1 MATSDLVSS
10 PDSRDPESPGKDP
23 STAAAP
29 PAASSGK
36 RPGSRGSSIGGLF
49 VVCAGIAALVAAMLS
64 SLSLTAKLSALG
76 IASAG
81 AVTDYGI
88 PVLRAAGEI
97 SAVIAIGSLL
107 LAAFLAPPQ
116 RSGILDVDGYRA
128 VRTASVAAI
137 VWAAVALLMIP
148 LQLSEVSG
156 RPLSEAMLPD
166 NALSGIEQVE
176 ASRAWLWV
184 AIFAIVLAI
193 GCRLV
198 LRWGWTPPLLALSIL
213 TLMPLAITGHSGSG
227 GNHDMATN
235 SLVLHLVAAS
245 LWAGGLFA
253 VLAHARRKGARTDV
267 VVRRYSHVATVA
279 LVVIA
284 VSGVINALVRVT
296 PSDLF
301 STTYGWMIVG
311 KAAALVVLA
320 GIGLQQRRVSVRALQ
335 RDASARRPLVRLATV
350 EVMVFS
356 ATFGLAVA
364 LGGAPPP
371 PPGRELSIQE
381 VLLGYTLDGP
391 PTLMRLLFDW
401 RFDLLYGTAAIV
413 IAVVYL
419 LAVRRLRA
427 RGIAWPVGRT
437 LAWLAGAFLLLFTTS
452 SGVGRYTMAMFSV
465 HMGAHMAMSMLIPV
479 LLVLGAPMTLA
490 LRALKPAGK
499 DGVPGLREWLL
510 AALHS
515 PVSRFLTHP
524 VVAAAIFVSGFYGL
538 YLTPIFGD
546 IVSTHTGHVLMNLH
560 FLLSGYL
567 FYYVVLGVDPAP
579 RRLEPVT
586 RLGVVM
592 ATLPLHAFFG
602 IALMMTDT
610 VMGYDFYHGLN
621 LPWVTD
627 LLRDQQTG
635 GGITWA
641 SGELPLLLIMAALGV
656 QWSRSDQRR
665 ARQHDRREERDHD
678 AELESYNAMFQELA
692 RRDHADDSAEHGHG
706 NAPARDDP
714 RRDSATEGASHSP

>member
-1 MATSDLVSS
+1 MATPDLAEA
-10 PDSRDPESPGKDP
+10 PDAREPSTGAREEAPAAAETTRPARSGPGGRRDP
-23 STAAAP
+23 A
-29 PAASSGK
+29 
-36 RPGSRGSSIGGLF
+36 IGGLF
-49 VVCAGIAALVAAMLS
+49 TVCAGIAALIAAMLS
-64 SLSLTAKLSALG
+64 GLSLTSKLSALG

-107 LAAFLAPPQ
+107 LAAFLVPPQ
-116 RSGILDVDGYRA
+116 RNGILDVDGYRA
-128 VRTASVAAI
+128 VRTASVAAM

-148 LQLSEVSG
+148 MQLSEVSAK
-156 RPLSEAMLPD
+156 PLTESMIPR
-166 NALSGIEQVE
+166 NALTGIDQVE

-184 AIFAIVLAI
+184 AIFAVVLAI
-193 GCRLV
+193 GCRLI
-198 LRWGWTPPLLALSIL
+198 LRWGWTPPLLVLGVL

-235 SLVLHLVAAS
+235 SLILHLVAAS

-253 VLAHARRKGARTDV
+253 VLAHARRKGAHTDV
-267 VVRRYSHVATVA
+267 AIRRYSLVATCC

-284 VSGVINALVRVT
+284 VSGVINALVRMS

-301 STTYGWMIVG
+301 TTAYGGLIIG
-311 KAAALVVLA
+311 KAVALVVLG
-320 GIGLQQRRVSVRALQ
+320 GIGLMQRRTSMRAL
-335 RDASARRPLVRLATV
+335 RADPTARGPLVRLATV
-350 EVMVFS
+350 EVLVFS

-371 PPGRELSIQE
+371 PDGRQLSIQE
-381 VLLGYTLDGP
+381 VLLGYDLSGP
-391 PTLMRLLFDW
+391 PTLARLLFDW
-401 RFDLLYGTAAIV
+401 RFDLIYGTAAIAL
-413 IAVVYL
+413 AVVYL
-419 LAVRRLRA
+419 LGVRRLRR
-427 RGIAWPVGRT
+427 RGVAWPVGRT
-437 LAWLAGAFLLLFTTS
+437 VAWVLGALLLLFTTS

-465 HMGAHMAMSMLIPV
+465 HMGAHMVMSMLIPV

-490 LRALKPAGK
+490 LRALPPAGK
-499 DGVPGLREWLL
+499 DGVPGPREWLL

-524 VVAAAIFVSGFYGL
+524 VVASVIFISGFYGL
-538 YLTPIFGD
+538 YLSPIFSD
-546 IVSTHTGHVLMNLH
+546 IVSMHTGHLLMNLH

-567 FYYVVLGVDPAP
+567 FYYVVLGIDPSP
-579 RRLEPVT
+579 RKLEPVT

-602 IALMMTDT
+602 IALMMTDN
-610 VMGYDFYHGLN
+610 VLGYDFYHGLN

-627 LLRDQQTG
+627 LLRDQHTG

-641 SGELPLLLIMAALGV
+641 SGELPLLLIMVALV
-656 QWSRSDQRR
+656 AQWFRSDQRR
-665 ARQHDRREERDHD
+665 ARQHDRREDRDHD
-678 AELESYNAMFQELA
+678 AELTSYNAMFQELA
-692 RRDHADDSAEHGHG
+692 RRDHETA
-706 NAPARDDP
+706 APAAGAPAARDGAADGPETDP
-714 RRDSATEGASHSP
+714 AARS